1 MRHIGQ
7 MIKELRL
14 RRGWTLRRL
23 AQEVNK
29 TPAYLSIIENKKA
42 HVNMP
47 LLGDIARALGVGL
60 SYFLSD
66 EVTGGKELS
75 LRGAGSDEGAGIL
88 EELRVL
94 VDKHTGSIRPSGT
107 AMKKI
112 PVISYTAAGNPVS
125 YESSYPV
132 GFADEYVEVSSSI
145 GDPHAFA
152 LRIKGDSMEP
162 RFYDGDVVVVCP
174 SWQVKENRP
183 VVIKVNDDEVT
194 CKVFSRA
201 GDSILLTSLNPKYP
215 PHAYR
220 QEDIVWVYPV
230 VQVISNIY

>member
-42 HVNMP
+42 HINMP

-66 EVTGGKELS
+66 EVPTGEGHS
-75 LRGAGSDEGAGIL
+75 LRTSGAGESANIL

-94 VDKHTGSIRPSGT
+94 VDKHTVSARPPGAAIR
-107 AMKKI
+107 KI
-112 PVISYTAAGNPVS
+112 PVISYTAAGDPVS

-132 GFADEYVEVSSSI
+132 GFADEYVEVSSSL

-201 GDSILLTSLNPKYP
+201 GESIILTSLNSKYP
-215 PHAYR
+215 PRAYR
-220 QEDIVWVYPV
+220 QQDVVWVYPV

>member
-1 MRHIGQ
+1 MRHVGQ

-47 LLGDIARALGVGL
+47 LLADIARALGVGV

-66 EVTGGKELS
+66 EVLAGKEPVSRPL
-75 LRGAGSDEGAGIL
+75 GTVEGAGIL
-88 EELRVL
+88 EELREL
-94 VDKHTGSIRPSGT
+94 VERHTGPVRPSVGAT
-107 AMKKI
+107 RKI
-112 PVISYTAAGNPVS
+112 PVISYTAAGDPVS

-132 GFADEYVEVSSSI
+132 GFADQYVEVNSSI

-162 RFYDGDVVVVCP
+162 RLYDGDIVVVCP

-215 PHAYR
+215 PRAYR
-220 QEDIVWVYPV
+220 QEDVVWVYPV
-230 VQVISNIY
+230 VQVISNMY